1 MHTAISVVLV
11 VGFETGSP
19 YANLTSL
26 ELRNGR
32 ALTPL
37 GLKAGATDVEMWLFI
52 I

>member
-1 MHTAISVVLV
+1 MHMAITVVLV

-26 ELRNGR
+26 ELRDG
-32 ALTPL
+32 LVPTPL
-37 GLKAGATDVEMWLFI
+37 RLKAGATDVEMWLFI

>member
-1 MHTAISVVLV
+1 MHMAISVVLV

-19 YANLTSL
+19 HANLTSL
-26 ELRNGR
+26 ELRDGL

-37 GLKAGATDVEMWLFI
+37 GFKAGTTDVEMWLFI